1 MTELTRLVVLS
12 CHAQLDVQRR
22 QGSHNHWLQFRE
34 AKPASHP
41 MLEKMGSNKGQESD
55 TKTEKKY
62 DKLSDNTD
70 LEGMIYM
77 KDLF

>member
-1 MTELTRLVVLS
+1 
-12 CHAQLDVQRR
+12 
-22 QGSHNHWLQFRE
+22 
-34 AKPASHP
+34 

-62 DKLSDNTD
+62 DKLSDNTG
-70 LEGMIYM
+70 LEDMIYM